1 MHVRS
6 FIEIRADLG
15 KIPSLS
21 TTIGGNLQV
30 LVHKFLGALTPPC
43 QPLGAT
49 CELVYIVRV
58 PTIHLD
64 ALAGRVYN

>member
-30 LVHKFLGALTPPC
+30 LVHKFLGALTPPWW
-43 QPLGAT
+43 LIRSMSRT
-49 CELVYIVRV
+49 RV
-58 PTIHLD
+58 NYDFSQISLI
-64 ALAGRVYN
+64 G

>member
-43 QPLGAT
+43 QPLVAT
-49 CELVYIVRV
+49 CKCSCINSLVRSLPL
-58 PTIHLD
+58 PTIGGNL
-64 ALAGRVYN
+64 